1 MLITFQTKQGYLEY
15 RITKKRRENLATLK
29 ESTST
34 FYLYRSALVR
44 ERTTEEGRDN
54 VHNTVG
60 DIGLQCNILVG
71 SHQNYFGHIGQ
82 ETPLEQGPHV
92 VRGVDFFHF
101 YFGVYVAVVE
111 EIDVRFLYLKQAL
124 EFSTS
129 SFIATFPNFILGRRY
144 PPISYLF
151 TPLYLKPLPF
161 SLKSS

>member
-1 MLITFQTKQGYLEY
+1 MNFTSIYSKFKDKLPMSSIPRPKLNPPYFQHETGLLRIP

-71 SHQNYFGHIGQ
+71 SHQNYFGHIG
-82 ETPLEQGPHV
+82 
-92 VRGVDFFHF
+92 
-101 YFGVYVAVVE
+101 
-111 EIDVRFLYLKQAL
+111 
-124 EFSTS
+124 
-129 SFIATFPNFILGRRY
+129 
-144 PPISYLF
+144 
-151 TPLYLKPLPF
+151 
-161 SLKSS
+161 